1 MESPERALVAALR
14 QALTELGVATAAQL
28 QVAIGRSQPTVSRL
42 LGAMGP
48 ELLVL
53 GQGRRT
59 RYTLAEPFGGLPAR
73 QTLHWVHADGRIE
86 AWGTV
91 AVATGQRIHLEAP
104 GLDLL
109 TQGQLPWPL
118 APLRIEGFLGR
129 LWAQRLA
136 LQGLDRQPE
145 RWTVAQQVFA
155 AALQPDAP
163 GALVLGEPRASA
175 LPVLPTSAKEP
186 TSPGSTSSGVS
197 APAATAASPPAAR
210 PDANLDDLAAD
221 VAATLPAGSS
231 AGGEQAKFLA
241 RRADGRAVLVKFSPP
256 RGTPFGERWHDLLHA
271 EALAL
276 QVLSDHGVTVAASQV
291 IESVARTY
299 LVSERFDR
307 LLPVDG
313 RGFEGRRH
321 AVPLHAVHEA
331 FVGGPRQHWAA
342 TAQALVR
349 QQRLPAEAGPQ
360 VEALLR
366 FGRLIGNSD
375 MHFGNLSLWVAPDDV
390 AAGRFTLA
398 PVYDMLP
405 MRWRPDVQTGSLDL
419 SPFFPEPMDLQSPA
433 RPVAQAFWARAA
445 DHPGLTAD
453 FRRLAGQMFDRLG
466 V

>member
-1 MESPERALVAALR
+1 METTGHALEAELR
-14 QALTELGVATAAQL
+14 RTLDRLGVATAAQL
-28 QVAIGRSQPTVSRL
+28 QAALGRSQPTLSRL
-42 LGAMGP
+42 LTALGA

-53 GQGRRT
+53 GRGRRT
-59 RYTLAEPFGGLPAR
+59 RYALARPYPGLPTR
-73 QTLHWVHADGRIE
+73 LPLHWVHSDGRIE
-86 AWGTV
+86 AWGSV
-91 AVATGQRIHLEAP
+91 AVATGSHVHVEGP
-104 GLDLL
+104 GLEML
-109 TQGQLPWPL
+109 TQGDLPWLL
-118 APLRIEGFLGR
+118 APLRPEGFLGR
-129 LWAQRLA
+129 VLAQRLA
-136 LQGLDRQPE
+136 PQGLDRQPE
-145 RWTVAQQVFA
+145 RWTVQQQLYA
-155 AALQPDAP
+155 ASLQPDAP
-163 GALVLGEPRASA
+163 GALVVGEPVAS
-175 LPVLPTSAKEP
+175 VLPAFSR
-186 TSPGSTSSGVS
+186 
-197 APAATAASPPAAR
+197 PA
-210 PDANLDDLAAD
+210 DLDTLAAD

-241 RRADGRAVLVKFSPP
+241 RRADGQAVLVKFSPTH
-256 RGTPFGERWHDLLHA
+256 GTPFGERWHDLLHA

-276 QVLSDHGVTVAASQV
+276 QVLRDHGVTVAASQV

-307 LLPVDG
+307 LPRVDG

-349 QQRLPAEAGPQ
+349 QQRLPADAGPQ
-360 VEALLR
+360 VEALQR

-375 MHFGNLSLWVAPDDV
+375 MHFGNLSLWVEPEDV

-419 SPFFPEPMDLQSPA
+419 SPFSPEPMDLQSPA
-433 RPVAQAFWARAA
+433 RPVAQSFWARAA